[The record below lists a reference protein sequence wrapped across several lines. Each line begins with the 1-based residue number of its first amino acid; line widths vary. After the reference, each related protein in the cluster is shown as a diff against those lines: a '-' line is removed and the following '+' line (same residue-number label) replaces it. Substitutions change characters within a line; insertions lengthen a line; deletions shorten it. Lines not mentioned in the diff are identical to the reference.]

1 MSDPEFDQL
10 VSLVVA
16 VCGEHALDTAMER
29 ALRRIECRPV
39 DATLRHL
46 IPPGSLDR
54 AVQID
59 QRVLREAVTREIR
72 LLLRP
77 H

>member
-1 MSDPEFDQL
+1 
-10 VSLVVA
+10 
-16 VCGEHALDTAMER
+16 MER
-29 ALRRIECRPV
+29 ALRKIECRPL

-59 QRVLREAVTREIR
+59 QRVLREAVTCEIR
-72 LLLRP
+72 LLLKP

>member
-10 VSLVVA
+10 VSLVVE
-16 VCGEHALDTAMER
+16 VCGEQALDTAMER
-29 ALRRIECRPV
+29 ALGKIECRPV

-59 QRVLREAVTREIR
+59 RSMLRDAMTSEMR
-72 LLLRP
+72 LLLRL